1 MKTLPDL
8 LRQEA
13 KGISALKEK
22 IGEKLQTTSSFPIPS
37 GCSCY
42 GFYLAKDELTPPFND
57 IDTQR
62 INIVVHKPEQEITC
76 YPIQHAR
83 GEKIYAVSFDFSGC
97 FMALFEQEGI
107 LYAAHITTSSD
118 GKVDG
123 RTAFQNLIGKEGTNY
138 IVYNPYSGMKDH
150 TAGIMEFTDF
160 DKFHCYSFGQNNHL
174 FIEKKVEKNDA
185 NALTKSV
192 SQGKQSGCAIL

>member
-57 IDTQR
+57 IDTQG

-83 GEKIYAVSFDFSGC
+83 GEKYTPSALTSADASWPCLSKRVSCMLHISPHPA
-97 FMALFEQEGI
+97 MERWTEEQPFKTLLGKKEQII
-107 LYAAHITTSSD
+107 LYIILIAA
-118 GKVDG
+118 
-123 RTAFQNLIGKEGTNY
+123 
-138 IVYNPYSGMKDH
+138 
-150 TAGIMEFTDF
+150 
-160 DKFHCYSFGQNNHL
+160 
-174 FIEKKVEKNDA
+174 
-185 NALTKSV
+185 
-192 SQGKQSGCAIL
+192 